1 MEPCRPTT
9 GETFHSL
16 MPCTRLLGI
25 TVVRYEAAEVC
36 ARLAWDAGPCTSG
49 EVLRGGVT
57 QYQARPQRLSSG
69 WQALTASVPRS
80 GRPSTVANDA
90 SMPGRLQFAPYGRV
104 SIADLQDPVA
114 SRDWQKVMAKD
125 IRQ

>member
-1 MEPCRPTT
+1 MPADDL

-25 TVVRYEAAEVC
+25 TVVRYEAAELC
-36 ARLAWDAGPCTSG
+36 ARLAWNAGLCTSC
-49 EVLRGGVT
+49 EVRRGVT
-57 QYQARPQRLSSG
+57 QYQARPQRLNSG
-69 WQALTASVPRS
+69 WQALTSSLPRS
-80 GRPSTVANDA
+80 GRASTVANDA

-104 SIADLQDPVA
+104 SIADLQDSVS
-114 SRDWQKVMAKD
+114 SRGWQKVMAKD